1 MRSSCTNR
9 CFLFQLFFQ
18 NNFSFLQRD
27 CIIRKIVFHPI
38 FEVWGGIL
46 NLACSMTRLDIDR
59 TWEKKLYNLTRKDSE
74 LETRG
79 KIFRNRTY
87 NCCTHRIYRGI
98 GGTSDKLIS
107 YITIFSS
114 TRRRYEN
121 FLFSTSIR
129 LVYMD
134 DKRDDSTLFE
144 NNRRWGRYC
153 CVRSIIKKNWKVWEE
168 DNYSRVTRVEGN
180 DSKCECHVV
189 HSVGKTGMQRRGH
202 RPLTRSYV

>member
-59 TWEKKLYNLTRKDSE
+59 TWKKKLYNLTRKDSE

-107 YITIFSS
+107 YITIFLS
-114 TRRRYEN
+114 TRHRRVDMRISC
-121 FLFSTSIR
+121 FRRLF
-129 LVYMD
+129 D
-134 DKRDDSTLFE
+134 LFTWMI
-144 NNRRWGRYC
+144 NAMTQL
-153 CVRSIIKKNWKVWEE
+153 
-168 DNYSRVTRVEGN
+168 YSRIIDDGEDIVAF
-180 DSKCECHVV
+180 D
-189 HSVGKTGMQRRGH
+189 
-202 RPLTRSYV
+202 RS

>member
-59 TWEKKLYNLTRKDSE
+59 TWKKKLYNLTRKDSE

-98 GGTSDKLIS
+98 GGGRVIS
-107 YITIFSS
+107 WFRISRFFWVHDVDMRISCF
-114 TRRRYEN
+114 RR
-121 FLFSTSIR
+121 LF
-129 LVYMD
+129 D
-134 DKRDDSTLFE
+134 LFTWMI
-144 NNRRWGRYC
+144 NAMTQL
-153 CVRSIIKKNWKVWEE
+153 
-168 DNYSRVTRVEGN
+168 YSRIIDDGEDIVAF
-180 DSKCECHVV
+180 D
-189 HSVGKTGMQRRGH
+189 
-202 RPLTRSYV
+202 RS